1 MAVQAEVARRLE
13 AEVAGWKVAIRPDGL
28 PVAAPLLR
36 ALLVSGGA
44 DGPPQRGS
52 GIEVEIAFRLKT
64 DLPPRPEAPYARHEI
79 LEAIDGVLVGV
90 EIIRSRLD
98 NPSGAPFPLFLAD
111 NLGNGSYVAGAETG
125 LIEGLER
132 ARCTIGMDGAVIHDA
147 PGGHPNGDPL
157 TPLLAYASRQS
168 DRMGGLRAGQIVTT
182 GSLCGL
188 IQVRGPGVL
197 TARIEGIGMVEA
209 RLGESLSSSR

>member
-1 MAVQAEVARRLE
+1 MAVQAEVVRQLG

-28 PVAAPLLR
+28 PVSAPLLR
-36 ALLVSGGA
+36 HLLVRGGV

>member
-1 MAVQAEVARRLE
+1 M
-13 AEVAGWKVAIRPDGL
+13 
-28 PVAAPLLR
+28 
-36 ALLVSGGA
+36 SGGA

-79 LEAIDGVLVGV
+79 LEAVGGVLVGV
-90 EIIRSRLD
+90 EVIRSRLD
-98 NPSGAPFPLFLAD
+98 DPSDVPFPLFLAD

-157 TPLLAYASRQS
+157 TPLLAYASSQS
-168 DRMGGLRAGQIVTT
+168 DRLGGLRAGQIVTT

-188 IQVRGPGVL
+188 IRWQSPGVL

-209 RLGESLSSSR
+209 RLGEGLSSSR